1 MELYLAGLQL
11 QNMKHYTG
19 NPVKNVPYL
28 HINADE
34 SLFTY
39 YW

>member
-11 QNMKHYTG
+11 QNMKSDTG
-19 NPVKNVPYL
+19 DHVKNTPYQ

-34 SLFTY
+34 NLFQF